1 MKANSMNQHNIGTRA
16 LILAIKHFHPKY
28 QMKSPITFLIYIF
41 AFLISIVAL
50 LSGMSMLDEN
60 PLYSS
65 IMAICIWCIVLF
77 INYIQAYAQT
87 QSTLQVEALR
97 HSQQDVIAHRISDLN
112 NRDHSMQIPA
122 SALKK
127 NDLIIVHAGEQI
139 PADGE
144 VIEGAA
150 NVDESAITGESAPV
164 IRENSSE
171 RCSVSG
177 GTMLISDWLII
188 KITKEAG
195 EGFLDQMIM
204 MIDSQNRKK
213 TTKEKKVEQRFLLIT
228 IILMLILL
236 LAFAFLYAQGIPLSI
251 SGVAASLI
259 IVLPISILSVLN
271 AIQIAG
277 MARLNHTN
285 VIAKHSEVLEKAAD
299 VDILL
304 LDKTG
309 TITMGNKQACEFIP
323 VDKTTLAQFVDA
335 AQLASLKDETPEGR
349 SIVVLAKDQ
358 LNLRARNMEEL
369 GMKFIPFD
377 AQTQMSGVDIQ
388 NDEYRKGFAE
398 VMKAYVLQAHHDYSK
413 ECEEAVKRVISQGG
427 TPFIVTRNKRV
438 LGVIHLKDIIKQ
450 GVRETFTQMRQMG
463 IKTIMITQ
471 DPPLIA
477 AAIAAEAG
485 VDDFLSEATPT
496 QKLQTICDYQKQ
508 GHLVAMIADGIND
521 APALAQAD
529 VGLAMNSG
537 TTSAKEAANMVDLD
551 SDPTKILEVVEI
563 GKQLLITRGAL
574 TTFSIANDVAKYF
587 AIIPAIFTLA
597 IPQMELLNIMK
608 LSTPFSAVLSALIFN
623 AIIIPCLIPLA
634 MKGVKYRPMKSQAML
649 MRNVLIFGL
658 GGVIVPFLG
667 IKLIDLLITP
677 LVMVLNLG

>member
-529 VGLAMNSG
+529 VAVAMNAG
-537 TTSAKEAANMVDLD
+537 TQIAKDAGNMVDLD
-551 SDPTKILEVVEI
+551 SSPTKLIAIVAI
-563 GKQLLITRGAL
+563 AKQLSLTITSLSSFALMSSIVLMILILAMLLNAQTTLFSFIDILGFHQLEISIIAGLL
-574 TTFSIANDVAKYF
+574 TQLWMLCIVFLMIKKGYKFRELTITAARIENRILF
-587 AIIPAIFTLA
+587 AIFAVVNTLIA
-597 IPQMELLNIMK
+597 MKLFDFLIYSLLN
-608 LSTPFSAVLSALIFN
+608 
-623 AIIIPCLIPLA
+623 
-634 MKGVKYRPMKSQAML
+634 
-649 MRNVLIFGL
+649 
-658 GGVIVPFLG
+658 
-667 IKLIDLLITP
+667 
-677 LVMVLNLG
+677 